1 MSKDLT
7 FSFLF
12 QGSLGLV
19 SQTGNSCSPSVRC
32 RKFGV
37 LAGPENKN
45 ASNSGL
51 SVKDR
56 VVPLNKHVTKGVE
69 FDGACLNFQPLA
81 VSSLCQLSKT
91 SCFVLQNEFSRQQ
104 PDSGKSTDVLTVQVA
119 IKKFCK
125 QHKDIIFKVNT
136 LVALTKTM
144 TPQVLMNEFFL
155 DHL

>member
-19 SQTGNSCSPSVRC
+19 SQTGNSCAPSVRC

-37 LAGPENKN
+37 LAGLENKN

-56 VVPLNKHVTKGVE
+56 VVPLNKHVTKGVG
-69 FDGACLNFQPLA
+69 FDGACLTFQPLA

-91 SCFVLQNEFSRQQ
+91 SCFVLQNDFNRQQ
-104 PDSGKSTDVLTVQVA
+104 PDSEKSSNVLIVQVL
-119 IKKFCK
+119 I
-125 QHKDIIFKVNT
+125 
-136 LVALTKTM
+136 
-144 TPQVLMNEFFL
+144 
-155 DHL
+155 